1 MNGKW
6 TGWVVFGSVLMMI
19 VGVFKAITGLIGLFN
34 DEWLLLGYNG
44 YMLVDITWLAVW
56 WLAVGLLL
64 VFGGMAALN
73 GKTWGLA
80 TGVVAAGLAAISEFF
95 MIPVYPLWSILMI
108 TLYVITLVAFLHARP
123 AAKG

>member
-1 MNGKW
+1 MNEKW

-19 VGVFKAITGLIGLFN
+19 VGVFKAITGVIGLFN

-64 VFGGMAALN
+64 VFGGLAALN
-73 GKTWGLA
+73 GKAWGLA
-80 TGVVAAGLAAISEFF
+80 TGVVATGLAAISEFF

-108 TLYVITLVAFLHARP
+108 TVYVITLIAFLNVRRV
-123 AAKG
+123 AKD